1 MRCQKHFYH
10 WWGELILGTFR
21 VYSTLEQAGYIP
33 PTRFLLPVRLSIF
46 EYMLLIDALQNVAGD
61 AWRDRTG
68 LNGPLMRAAFPSSPI
83 ENSDCWADMLRLSSS
98 TFVFERAM
106 LVDRAAAHKRC
117 CSSFLVQYMR
127 INEFNKAR
135 SLHIGIK

>member
-1 MRCQKHFYH
+1 MRLDFQRAEFLMRCRKHFYH

-21 VYSTLEQAGYIP
+21 VYSTLEQARYIP
-33 PTRFLLPVRLSIF
+33 PTRFLLPVGSSIF

-83 ENSDCWADMLRLSSS
+83 ENSDWWADMLGLSSS

-117 CSSFLVQYMR
+117 VYRC
-127 INEFNKAR
+127 
-135 SLHIGIK
+135 